1 MSYPDL
7 FLDTFVALLA
17 VLNPLLAVSVFLSLT
32 ADKSPGER
40 QRVAAIASI
49 TTAVALC
56 VAASIGDQVLR
67 LFGVQIP
74 AFQVAGGIILLTIAL
89 GMLKRGSGPEN
100 TEQPIAP
107 GAARPPR
114 DIAVYP
120 LAIPLI
126 AGPGSF
132 VTTIVMS
139 SRVSSWG
146 DFLTLGAAI
155 VANALVLW
163 LSLAFAVQFT
173 RIFGQTVVS
182 IGTPLLAILLAA
194 IAVELVFTGIDAHVQ
209 GLVSV
214 MQR

>member
-1 MSYPDL
+1 MFNPDL
-7 FLDTFVALLA
+7 FLDTFVALFA

-32 ADKSPGER
+32 ADESPGER

-49 TTAVALC
+49 TTAAALC
-56 VAASIGDQVLR
+56 VAALIGDRILS
-67 LFGVQIP
+67 LFGVQVP

-89 GMLKRGSGPEN
+89 GMLKSGFAPEN
-100 TEQPIAP
+100 TEQQIAP
-107 GAARPPR
+107 GPARPPR
-114 DIAVYP
+114 HIAVYP

-139 SRVSSWG
+139 SRVSSAG
-146 DFLTLGAAI
+146 DFLALSAGI

-163 LSLAFAVQFT
+163 LSLVFAVQFA
-173 RIFGQTVVS
+173 RIVGQTVVS

-194 IAVELVFTGIDAHVQ
+194 IAVELVFTGIDTHVLR
-209 GLVSV
+209 LVSV
-214 MQR
+214 LER